1 MRTIDSHLKQTQLT
15 WAFHVAR
22 ISDDGLYSVNVCGWL
37 EHGKHSQSEKKK
49 KKKKKK
55 KNVTKTYAL
64 KASLKDFTYN
74 SWESATKER

>member
-49 KKKKKK
+49 KD
-55 KNVTKTYAL
+55 VTKTYAL